1 MTTID
6 VRNPRTGE
14 NDYQI
19 PVLSEAEIAAECKRL
34 REGQSAWQAM
44 GVDARIEVLTQFSA
58 ALNDHR
64 DSIIDALTL
73 DTGRLVLSEMELDG
87 LRGYTGARCSH
98 AASVLEEISAS
109 NDGQTVS
116 FKQQYVPYQLLAVIS
131 PWNYPLILSFLDAVP
146 ALLAGCAV
154 IIKPSEV
161 TPRFID
167 PVIEAIRDVPELNAV
182 LGLVPGD
189 GSVGQ
194 EIVKRADAVVFTG
207 SIANGRKVAVTAAES
222 FIPAMLELG
231 GKDPAIVLQSAD
243 LDNAAHSIMR
253 GAIVNTGQACFAIE
267 RIYVEESVYEQF
279 TEMLCALS
287 TEIDIDYPDISKG
300 HIGPFISGAQADIV
314 QAQLDDAAARGAKIL
329 TGGVI
334 ENNDGGLW
342 LRPTVMVDV
351 DHSMK
356 IMQEE
361 TFAPVLP
368 IMKFSSVEEAI
379 ALANDTKYGLS
390 AAIFGAES
398 DVQPIAREIDAGGI
412 YINDVDLVG
421 EVGLDAEKNAFKCSG
436 LGGSRY
442 GPDGILRFM
451 RKKALVSRHNP
462 ADKIDVLARK

>member
-34 REGQSAWQAM
+34 REGQSAWQSM
-44 GVDARIEVLTQFSA
+44 GVEARIEVLTQFSA

-64 DSIIDALTL
+64 DSIIDSLTL

-98 AASVLEEISAS
+98 AASVLEEISDS
-109 NDGQTVS
+109 NDGETVS
-116 FKQQYVPYQLLAVIS
+116 FKQQYVPYPLLAVIS

-207 SIANGRKVAVTAAES
+207 SVANGRKVAVTAAES

-287 TEIDIDYPDISKG
+287 TEIDIDYPD
-300 HIGPFISGAQADIV
+300 
-314 QAQLDDAAARGAKIL
+314 QLDDAAARGAKIL

-356 IMQEE
+356 IMREE

-379 ALANDTKYGLS
+379 ALANDTTYGLS

-436 LGGSRY
+436 LGG
-442 GPDGILRFM
+442 
-451 RKKALVSRHNP
+451 
-462 ADKIDVLARK
+462 